1 MEYLV
6 TATYEATGKTTITV
20 AIEAES
26 KEEAIELMRE
36 GDGEFIEEVPELQI
50 NGNPYNIEV
59 EVNE

>member
-26 KEEAIELMRE
+26 KEEAIELMKE
-36 GDGEFIEEVPELQI
+36 GEFIEEVPELQI